1 MRFGIVP
8 ASIFEG
14 ELNPDAI
21 ALYACLTTY
30 ASKNGICWPSQAELS
45 QCLNRSQAWV
55 SAAISQL
62 EKNAYIRVE
71 RVKGSSSRYYLT
83 HQHTD
88 NTDQPA
94 DMTHQYADTE
104 QYQEQLNNKKKAAH
118 RLPDDFQCD
127 EKTWNALTTEYGI
140 EFDIE
145 EQLKAF
151 CDYWWASGS
160 KTSKKVNWNAAFRS
174 WMRNARR
181 FKDDNRQQRSPNQK
195 LTTEDR
201 RNQNRE
207 RLTSA
212 ARGGDPFGG
221 TMPSRTA

>member
-8 ASIFEG
+8 ASLFEG
-14 ELNPDAI
+14 DLTPDAI

-55 SAAISQL
+55 SSAISQL

-71 RVKGSSSRYYLT
+71 RVRGTSSRYHLT

-88 NTDQPA
+88 NTYQHTDT
-94 DMTHQYADTE
+94 THQPADTE
-104 QYQEQLNNKKKAAH
+104 QYQEQLNNKKKAPH

-127 EKTWNALTTEYGI
+127 EKTWNALTSEYGI
-140 EFDIE
+140 EFDLQD
-145 EQLKAF
+145 QLKAF

-174 WMRNARR
+174 WMRNARK
-181 FKDDNRQQRSPNQK
+181 FKNDRQQRGSNRPHK
-195 LTTEDR
+195 ITADER
-201 RNQNRE
+201 RQQNRQ
-207 RLTSA
+207 RLASA
-212 ARGGDPFGG
+212 ASGNDPLNG
-221 TMPSRTA
+221 TL